1 MYGLTNNY
9 LEQTSKRLLGPS
21 FVGVFPADGFSDVPR
36 KKNFSIIFNTDV
48 MKNPGKHFVAIHVT
62 SDKVHYFDSFGNPN
76 IQKNISDF
84 IVKTK
89 RKCFMHCEV
98 IQDKSS
104 NFCGYYALAFLI
116 WMKTGRRSYGFY
128 NLFNSNANL
137 QKNDSLVTQF
147 IIDEIK

>member
-1 MYGLTNNY
+1 MHGLTNRY
-9 LEQTSKRLLGPS
+9 LEQTSKQLLGPS
-21 FVGVFPADGFSDVPR
+21 FVGVFPADGLSNVPR

-62 SDKVHYFDSFGNPN
+62 SDKVHYFDSFGNPK

-84 IVKTK
+84 IVKTN

-104 NFCGYYALAFLI
+104 NFCGYYALAFLM
-116 WMKTGRRSYGFY
+116 WMKTGRKSKTFY
-128 NLFNSNANL
+128 KLFNSNVDL
-137 QKNDSLVTQF
+137 QKNDSIVTRF
-147 IIDEIK
+147 ILDEIK

>member
-1 MYGLTNNY
+1 MSGLTNAY
-9 LEQTSKRLLGPS
+9 LDDLSKHLIGKS
-21 FVGVFPADGFSDVPR
+21 FLGVFPADGLSSMP
-36 KKNFSIIFNTDV
+36 KKKMFCLIFNTDL

-98 IQDKSS
+98 IQDKRS

-116 WMKTGRRSYGFY
+116 WMKTGRRSYDFY
-128 NLFNSNANL
+128 NLFYSNVNL